1 MAKYFM
7 FWRKINCHSASNV
20 LVNKAT
26 KDMTNGRWKLQNV
39 DLVSRVTCMKYK
51 KCVMKKK
58 KILLLIGLL
67 VTLKDKVS
75 AF

>member
-1 MAKYFM
+1 MHGQ
-7 FWRKINCHSASNV
+7 IV
-20 LVNKAT
+20 LPYCIKCTGKKAT
-26 KDMTNGRWKLQNV
+26 KDITNGRWKLQNV

>member
-1 MAKYFM
+1 
-7 FWRKINCHSASNV
+7 
-20 LVNKAT
+20 
-26 KDMTNGRWKLQNV
+26 
-39 DLVSRVTCMKYK
+39 MKYK